1 MTCKRWFH
9 PHLSG
14 KEAEEVLLKKGF
26 HGYYL
31 VRPSRNTIGDYT
43 LSVRQKDKVVHIKI
57 SNTGDCYHLYDF
69 ESFATLSELIQVYTQ
84 EKGQL
89 TTADGEITE
98 LLQPL
103 YSFDPT
109 NERWYHGRIDGKTAE
124 GLLHRGQKNTFLVR
138 ESISKPGSFVISVK
152 TSDTEVT
159 HVMVQCIDEKYSI
172 PGKGSAP
179 EFDSLTDLV
188 EYYKRQHLMD
198 CNRRPYYLMET
209 VNTTLINSSAI
220 KERIEVLEK
229 LTPLGKTGFLEEF
242 EQLQSQESS
251 CERKE
256 GSRPENKQKNR
267 YKNILPFDKT
277 RVILKD
283 GDPNVPGTDYINA
296 NYISLDLFGGERTGY
311 IATQGC
317 LQNTVADFWRMV
329 WQENTGVIICL
340 TKLMEQGKSKC
351 TQYWPKKDE
360 DCRRI
365 YLRKEELVI
374 RWVNGTETDDY
385 EMRQLE
391 LTQQIHE
398 DDEEVI
404 LESRSIYMFN
414 YLTWPDKSVP
424 RDPGPLLDFVQ
435 KIHDAQNSLP
445 NRGPIIVHCSAGI
458 GRTGAFI
465 VMDYLLSV
473 IKSKG
478 FQCDIDIQKT
488 VQEVRSMRSGMVQT
502 ETQYK
507 FIYQAIRH
515 YVETASSRLPA
526 PSREH
531 EIYGNLYGSI
541 PGLAYRPPHDSH
553 EERPSY
559 ENFKQ

>member
-14 KEAEEVLLKKGF
+14 KEAEELLLKKGF

-103 YSFDPT
+103 YTFDPT
-109 NERWYHGRIDGKTAE
+109 NERWYHGRIDGKAAE
-124 GLLHRGQKNTFLVR
+124 ALLQRGQKNTFLVR

-159 HVMVQCIDEKYSI
+159 HVMVQCVEEKYSI
-172 PGKGSAP
+172 PGKGNAP
-179 EFDSLTDLV
+179 EFYNLTELV
-188 EYYKRQHLMD
+188 DYYKRQHLMD
-198 CNRRPYYLMET
+198 CNRRPYYLIET

-220 KERIEVLEK
+220 KERIAVLEK
-229 LTPLGKTGFLEEF
+229 PTPLGKTGFLEEF
-242 EQLQSQESS
+242 EQLQSQENSS
-251 CERKE
+251 ERKE
-256 GSRPENKQKNR
+256 GSRPENKLKNR
-267 YKNILPFDKT
+267 YKNILPFDYT
-277 RVILKD
+277 RVILD
-283 GDPNVPGTDYINA
+283 GGDPNLPGSDYINA
-296 NYISLDLFGGERTGY
+296 NYIQLELFGGEQVCY

-317 LQNTVADFWRMV
+317 LQNTVVDFWRMI
-329 WQENTGVIICL
+329 WQENTRVIVCL
-340 TKLMEQGKSKC
+340 TRLLEQGKSKC
-351 TQYWPKKDE
+351 TQYWPKKDD
-360 DCRRI
+360 DCKRVF
-365 YLRKEELVI
+365 LGNQELVV
-374 RWVNGTETDDY
+374 RWVDGNDTDDY

-391 LTQQIHE
+391 LTQKIHGG
-398 DDEEVI
+398 DEEVF
-404 LESRSIYMFN
+404 LGSRIIHMFN

-424 RDPGPLLDFVQ
+424 KDAGPLLDFVQ
-435 KIHDAQNSLP
+435 KIHDAQTQLP
-445 NRGPIIVHCSAGI
+445 NFGPIVVHCSAGI

-465 VMDYLLSV
+465 VLDYLLSV
-473 IKSKG
+473 IKFKG

-488 VQEVRSMRSGMVQT
+488 VLEVRSKRSGMVQT

-515 YVETASSRLPA
+515 YIETASRRLPA
-526 PSREH
+526 PSSDQ

-541 PGLAYRPPHDSH
+541 PGLTYRPPHESQ

-559 ENFKQ
+559 ENFK